1 MFLDIRM
8 ISHYIL
14 IVALSMKKK
23 MTKGTLCV
31 LLGGGGGMEFSLL
44 LTTFISRGKELNTD
58 SYRRSAASA
67 DGKFAGSKNSA
78 IFSLF
83 LLTLCFAQ

>member
-14 IVALSMKKK
+14 VLTLSMKKK

-31 LLGGGGGMEFSLL
+31 GVGGGGYG
-44 LTTFISRGKELNTD
+44 
-58 SYRRSAASA
+58 
-67 DGKFAGSKNSA
+67 
-78 IFSLF
+78 IFSVVNNIYF
-83 LLTLCFAQ
+83 

>member
-31 LLGGGGGMEFSLL
+31 LLGGGMEFSLL